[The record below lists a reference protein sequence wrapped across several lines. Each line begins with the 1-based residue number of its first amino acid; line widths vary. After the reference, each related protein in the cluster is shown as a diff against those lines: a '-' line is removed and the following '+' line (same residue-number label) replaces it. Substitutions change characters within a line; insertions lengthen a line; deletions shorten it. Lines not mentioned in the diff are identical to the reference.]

1 MKLLSFFV
9 LLLLNGYAPVQA
21 FAHTQDFHSPAVS
34 GFHASTGTFLTNSP
48 ATLQINNPVSSPIH
62 QESLEISNVTEVEED
77 DHFSAEPFHAHTIT
91 YVFGSPE
98 KSLSFFK
105 HLTSLS
111 SRRYLTL
118 RVIRI

>member
-21 FAHTQDFHSPAVS
+21 FAQRQDFHSPAVS
-34 GFHASTGTFLTNSP
+34 GFHAPAGIFLKNSP
-48 ATLQINNPVSSPIH
+48 ATVQINNPVSSPRH

-77 DHFSAEPFHAHTIT
+77 DHFSAEPFHAQAIT
-91 YVFGSPE
+91 YVFGSTE

-105 HLTSLS
+105 HLTSLP